1 MFVMMRKNHCMYH
14 FKGKVKVALNVSYEK
29 SRKPLE
35 SPKTQNSTKTQ
46 DTEEAKT
53 RMISI
58 QGPLSTK
65 HSTGISTS
73 TVGLNQSPQTDIRAE
88 IMISVCQCVKV
99 TKTQSY
105 GWY

>member
-1 MFVMMRKNHCMYH
+1 MNH

-35 SPKTQNSTKTQ
+35 SPKTQSSTK
-46 DTEEAKT
+46 TEEAKT

-73 TVGLNQSPQTDIRAE
+73 TVGLNQRRAYSTWAAVGNN
-88 IMISVCQCVKV
+88 I
-99 TKTQSY
+99 
-105 GWY
+105 